1 MENLRIFLESSTI
14 HGLAYISSA
23 KKWMKVFWIIIV
35 TSGFIGSG
43 VMIFESFQIWK
54 ESPIKT
60 TLETLPIT
68 EITLPKVIV
77 CPPKNTFTNLNFG
90 LRMLSNMTLDNK
102 TRNDLTYHALH
113 QIQDYHY
120 REVLSNFSLLEE
132 ENRYYNWY
140 MGYTAI
146 TLPYWGLAESC
157 KFFSCEYPTLIYRLD
172 TSATSGSIS
181 TQHFGEIF
189 NAEDLRSEIKFI
201 FHVYPPNDF
210 AEDENVTLNFEIEK
224 DTIRGYDKFSDYYEE
239 FDVELDMF
247 TKNFTPPEY
256 WQSFTLQTKIPKED
270 IHKLDLNSM
279 PGFKLTWNY
288 DVDIQPIKINSIISL
303 QNSNDWKDGNFEK
316 ISKQF
321 AR

>member
-1 MENLRIFLESSTI
+1 
-14 HGLAYISSA
+14 
-23 KKWMKVFWIIIV
+23 MKVFRIVIV
-35 TSGFIGSG
+35 TSGFISSG
-43 VMIFESFQIWK
+43 VMIFESFQIWE

-60 TLETLPIT
+60 TIETLPIT

-90 LRMLSNMTLDNK
+90 LRMLSNMTLDNN

-120 REVLSNFSLLEE
+120 REVLTNFSLLEE

-181 TQHFGEIF
+181 TQHFREKF
-189 NAEDLRSEIKFI
+189 EAEEVQGEIKFI
-201 FHVYPPNDF
+201 FHIYPPKNV
-210 AEDENVTLNFEIEK
+210 AKDEKIILQFEIEK
-224 DTIRGYDKFSDYYEE
+224 DTIKGYDKFSDYYEE
-239 FDVELDMF
+239 FDVDLETF
-247 TKNFTPPEY
+247 TKNITPPEY
-256 WQSFTLQTKIPKED
+256 WQSFTLQKKISKED
-270 IHKLDLNSM
+270 IYKLELTSM
-279 PGFKLTWNY
+279 PGFKLTWKYN
-288 DVDIQPIKINSIISL
+288 VDLQPDKINSIISL
-303 QNSNDWKDGNFEK
+303 KNSHEWVNGNFEE
-316 ISKQF
+316 INMQF